1 MHIPSERFQAAD
13 KLWLCFADL
22 HSKFGTVPLRPEVHA
37 NENVTLFCNPP
48 KGYPPPNITWY
59 KNDEELSICRGRS
72 LRDSGKTLVIQGVS
86 TNDSGQYYCVAK
98 NRAARRQGPLITL
111 EVRGG

>member
-22 HSKFGTVPLRPEVHA
+22 DRKFGTVTLRHEVHA
-37 NENVTLFCNPP
+37 NENVTLPCNPP
-48 KGYPPPNITWY
+48 KGYPPPSITWY
-59 KNDEELSICRGRS
+59 KDDEQLSTCCGRS

-98 NRAARRQGPLITL
+98 NRAKHRQGPMITL
-111 EVRGG
+111 EVVGG